1 MAVTPVSTRVFT
13 APSVSPRA
21 SVTSNRTSNRTLSLA
36 FSSSSNHASMQLSLM
51 TKDSVSSWKSVARSP
66 QAAMATSVSQ
76 STHRIADIMATL
88 KVQGKVIVLTN
99 FSVSFLESLGI
110 SFQAV
115 KVVVDAHCC
124 CCFRNLVKVPQNFD
138 LQ

>member
-13 APSVSPRA
+13 APSVAPRA
-21 SVTSNRTSNRTLSLA
+21 SVTSNRTLSLA

-99 FSVSFLESLGI
+99 FSVSFLKSLGI

>member
-1 MAVTPVSTRVFT
+1 MAVTPVTTRVFT
-13 APSVSPRA
+13 APSVAPRA
-21 SVTSNRTSNRTLSLA
+21 SVTSNRTLSLA

-99 FSVSFLESLGI
+99 FSVSFLKSLGI

>member
-21 SVTSNRTSNRTLSLA
+21 SVSPNRTLSLA

-51 TKDSVSSWKSVARSP
+51 TKYSFSSWKSVARSP

-88 KVQGKVIVLTN
+88 KVQGKVTVLMK
-99 FSVSFLESLGI
+99 FSVSFLKSLGI
-110 SFQAV
+110 SFQAL

>member
-13 APSVSPRA
+13 APSVSPRS
-21 SVTSNRTSNRTLSLA
+21 SVSSNRTLSLA

-88 KVQGKVIVLTN
+88 KVQGKVIVLMN
-99 FSVSFLESLGI
+99 FSVSFFKSLGI

>member
-1 MAVTPVSTRVFT
+1 MAMAVTPVSTRVFT

-21 SVTSNRTSNRTLSLA
+21 SVSSNRTLSLA

-51 TKDSVSSWKSVARSP
+51 TKYSFSSWKSVARSP

-88 KVQGKVIVLTN
+88 KVQGKVIE
-99 FSVSFLESLGI
+99 FLGFFPQESG
-110 SFQAV
+110 
-115 KVVVDAHCC
+115 
-124 CCFRNLVKVPQNFD
+124 NLFPGSESCGGCSLLLLF
-138 LQ
+138 

>member
-21 SVTSNRTSNRTLSLA
+21 CVCSNRTLSLA
-36 FSSSSNHASMQLSLM
+36 FSSSSNHASRQLSLM
-51 TKDSVSSWKSVARSP
+51 TKYSFSSWKSVGRSP

-99 FSVSFLESLGI
+99 FSVSFLKSLGI

>member
-21 SVTSNRTSNRTLSLA
+21 AVSSNRTLSLA

-51 TKDSVSSWKSVARSP
+51 TKDSFSSWKSVARSP